1 MPTHLF
7 RATFLRSSSRF
18 LSLVTRAGAAL
29 VVASLVAGCAIPKH
43 PDASAPPTD
52 PYNPAATQL
61 LDDTQ
66 WELASWTDPQGQQRA
81 IPHGAPSGAQTSA
94 QASAQTGAQTG
105 AQNTGQ
111 PLTLDFSTASGR
123 RRASGFSGCNRFT
136 GAYDLKD
143 GKLSFGPLAG
153 TRMAC
158 ISGAGAALEQPYLD
172 ALAHVARSGV
182 QMNPPQALQLTLD
195 DGQVLTFAARAK

>member
-1 MPTHLF
+1 M
-7 RATFLRSSSRF
+7 RSSSLF
-18 LSLVTRAGAAL
+18 LSRRGQALSRAIRASAGACAAL
-29 VVASLVAGCAIPKH
+29 AAASLVAGCAMPRH

-66 WELASWTDPQGQQRA
+66 WELASWTDAHGQARA
-81 IPHGAPSGAQTSA
+81 VPHGAQDG
-94 QASAQTGAQTG
+94 
-105 AQNTGQ
+105 GQ
-111 PLTLDFSTASGR
+111 PITLDFSTASGH

-143 GKLSFGPLAG
+143 GKLTFGPLAG

-158 ISGAGAALEQPYLD
+158 VSGASAALEKPYLD
-172 ALAHVARSGV
+172 ALAHVAKSGV

-195 DGQVLTFAARAK
+195 DGQVLTFAPHAK

>member
-1 MPTHLF
+1 MPTSLF
-7 RATFLRSSSRF
+7 RASTARPSSRF
-18 LSLVTRAGAAL
+18 LSRITRTAAGAGAAL

-43 PDASAPPTD
+43 SDASAPPTD

-66 WELASWTDPQGQQRA
+66 WQLTRWTDANGQTRAVPGEAQGT
-81 IPHGAPSGAQTSA
+81 AQTDA
-94 QASAQTGAQTG
+94 ASASS
-105 AQNTGQ
+105 GQ

-123 RRASGFSGCNRFT
+123 RRASGFAGCNRFAGT
-136 GAYDLKD
+136 YDLKD

-158 ISGAGAALEQPYLD
+158 PGGTGAALEQPYLD
-172 ALAHVARSGV
+172 GLAHVAKSGV
-182 QMNPPQALQLTLD
+182 QMNPPQSLQLTLE
-195 DGQVLTFAARAK
+195 DGQVLVFAPRAK

>member
-1 MPTHLF
+1 MSPHF
-7 RATFLRSSSRF
+7 PRASLPLSSWPSTKLLSRC
-18 LSLVTRAGAAL
+18 TGAAL
-29 VVASLVAGCAIPKH
+29 VVASLLSGCAMPHH

-66 WELASWTDPQGQQRA
+66 WELTAWTEASGQPRA
-81 IPHGAPSGAQTSA
+81 IPAVAEGGHPI
-94 QASAQTGAQTG
+94 
-105 AQNTGQ
+105 
-111 PLTLDFSTASGR
+111 TLDFSTESGR
-123 RRASGFSGCNRFT
+123 RRASGFSGCNRYT

-158 ISGAGAALEQPYLD
+158 PSQSSGALEQPYLNG
-172 ALAHVARSGV
+172 LAHVAKSGV
-182 QMNPPQALQLTLD
+182 QMNPPQSLQLTLE